1 MRSRG
6 REELGRALA
15 DRGFERAAI
24 DQALCDLEEKGWL
37 DDLAAARSAVRTRG
51 ARYGR
56 IRIERELFARGFSR
70 EVIEEALGARDP
82 ETEEKALSSALEKA
96 WRSSGGLPL
105 PARRRRVIDA
115 LARRGFSA
123 RRVSEMID
131 SLNDEIQRGP
141 RALS

>member
-1 MRSRG
+1 VRSRG
-6 REELGRALA
+6 REELARALA
-15 DRGFERAAI
+15 ERGFERPAI
-24 DQALCDLEEKGWL
+24 DDALRDLEEKGLL
-37 DDLAAARSAVRTRG
+37 DDLAAARSAVRVRG
-51 ARYGR
+51 AKYGR

-70 EVIEEALGARDP
+70 DVIAEALSAREPD
-82 ETEEKALSSALEKA
+82 TEEKALASALAKA
-96 WRSSGGLPL
+96 WRSNAGVPP

-131 SLNDEIQRGP
+131 GLNDEIQRGP